1 MRMFGLV
8 GLLLA
13 LVIAGVVAKKQLTS
27 MAAPASGEAPA
38 DPRTQV
44 QQVQKQVKEALDAAA
59 QARKMPDDN

>member
-27 MAAPASGEAPA
+27 VAAPGEAPA

-44 QQVQKQVKEALDAAA
+44 QQVQKQVNEALDAAA